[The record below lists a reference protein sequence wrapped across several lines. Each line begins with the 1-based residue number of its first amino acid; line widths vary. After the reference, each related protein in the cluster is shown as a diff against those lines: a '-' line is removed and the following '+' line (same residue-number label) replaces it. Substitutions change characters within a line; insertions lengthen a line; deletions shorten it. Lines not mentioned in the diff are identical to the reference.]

1 MNTKRIIVLGLALV
15 AASAAA
21 LLARGLFGGGTPKV
35 EAKPVPVIAMSE
47 VLVAAS
53 NLQAGKALT
62 PASVRWQKW
71 PAASVDPSFITNNS
85 VAAIGDLVK
94 DSVVRTPVIAGQ
106 PITMTAIVHGTAG
119 GFMAAMLTPG
129 MRAVSIT
136 ISADSGAGGFILP
149 NDRVDLIMIQKS
161 SDGKNS
167 TRARTIMTNVRV
179 LAVDQTFKQE
189 KDANTV
195 IGKTATLE
203 LMPGDAELVARAQ
216 SQGQISL
223 ALRPLTDAQPAA
235 VASAAPVSQAT
246 GAPLDNGKDEGR
258 DDENSPDH
266 VAVIRY
272 GVSRGDAPGGGG
284 AEKPRPQ

>member
-1 MNTKRIIVLGLALV
+1 MLRIHVRLDLEDEAGEDRV
-15 AASAAA
+15 
-21 LLARGLFGGGTPKV
+21 RGIHRNGIGGGRTGGQT
-35 EAKPVPVIAMSE
+35 
-47 VLVAAS
+47 AA
-53 NLQAGKALT
+53 G
-62 PASVRWQKW
+62 
-71 PAASVDPSFITNNS
+71 
-85 VAAIGDLVK
+85 G
-94 DSVVRTPVIAGQ
+94 RTPFQKAVEQ
-106 PITMTAIVHGTAG
+106 QLNTEIVHADAA